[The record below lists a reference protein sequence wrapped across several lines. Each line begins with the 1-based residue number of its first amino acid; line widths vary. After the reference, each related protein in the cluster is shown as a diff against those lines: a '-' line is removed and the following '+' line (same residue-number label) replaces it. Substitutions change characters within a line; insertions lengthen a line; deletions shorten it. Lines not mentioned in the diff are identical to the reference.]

1 MIVCLTIRSC
11 ARHVLVH
18 FYIETKT
25 IFGRDVQN
33 AGYNDDITK
42 QIDDLFFRL
51 YCMPL
56 SERIEILNI
65 IRDEINYCIK

>member
-1 MIVCLTIRSC
+1 M
-11 ARHVLVH
+11 
-18 FYIETKT
+18 ETKT
-25 IFGRDVQN
+25 SFGMAVQN

-51 YCMPL
+51 YCIPL

-65 IRDEINYCIK
+65 IRDEINDCIK

>member
-1 MIVCLTIRSC
+1 M
-11 ARHVLVH
+11 
-18 FYIETKT
+18 ETKT

-51 YCMPL
+51 YCLPL
-56 SERIEILNI
+56 SERTELFNI
-65 IRDEINYCIK
+65 IRDNINYCIK